1 MQLANLTLHNYRN
14 YQDLTVN
21 FAPGVNILLGPN
33 AQGKTNLLEAIYV
46 LALTRSHRTSS
57 DKELISWQADEARIS
72 GRIVRQHGDIP
83 LELLFTKKG
92 KKARVNHLEQA
103 KLSQYVGHFNV
114 VLFAPEDLE
123 LVKGAPS
130 VRRNF
135 IDREFGQINPRYLYN
150 ASQYRGVLRQRNNYL
165 RQLATKQAKDLIY
178 LDVLTDQLIGF
189 GAELLLARKQLLA
202 KLFAAA
208 APIQASITD
217 GRETLT
223 FNYVSSIELAE
234 LADLEAIK
242 AALIERFS
250 KSRARELQQGTTL
263 VGPHRD
269 DLQFLVN
276 EKNVQTFGSQGQQR
290 TTALA
295 VKLAEIDLMKEETGE
310 YPVLLLDDVLSE
322 LDTHR
327 QTHLLKTIQDRVQTF
342 ITTPSLSDIAQQLIN
357 EPKVFAIKAGQLT
370 EEKDG

>member
-14 YQDLTVN
+14 YTDLTVT

-46 LALTRSHRTSS
+46 LALARSHRTSS
-57 DKELISWQADEARIS
+57 DKELISWQAEDARIS
-72 GRIVRQHGDIP
+72 GKVQRQHGDVP
-83 LELLFTKKG
+83 LELQFTKKG
-92 KKARVNHLEQA
+92 KKAKVNHLEQA
-103 KLSQYVGHFNV
+103 KLSQYIGHLNV

-135 IDREFGQINPRYLYN
+135 IDREFGQINPKYLYN
-150 ASQYRGVLRQRNNYL
+150 ASQYRNVLRQRNNYL
-165 RQLATKQAKDLIY
+165 RQLMTKQATDLIY
-178 LDVLTDQLIGF
+178 LDVLTDQLIEF
-189 GAELLLARKQLLA
+189 GAEILFARKTLLT
-202 KLFAAA
+202 KLEAAA
-208 APIQASITD
+208 APVQESITD
-217 GRETLT
+217 GREQLV
-223 FNYVSSIELAE
+223 FEYVSPIALAQLPD
-234 LADLEAIK
+234 LAAIK
-242 AALIERFS
+242 AALIERYA
-250 KSRARELQQGTTL
+250 KQRTREIQQGTTL

-269 DLQFLVN
+269 DLQFIVN
-276 EKNVQTFGSQGQQR
+276 DKNVQTYGSQGQQR

-295 VKLAEIDLMKEETGE
+295 VKLAEITLMKDETGE

-327 QTHLLKTIQDRVQTF
+327 QTHLLKTIQDKVQTF

-370 EEKDG
+370 EENDG

>member
-14 YQDLTVN
+14 YQDLTVD
-21 FAPGVNILLGPN
+21 FAPGINVLLGPN

-46 LALTRSHRTSS
+46 LALARSHRTSS
-57 DKELISWQADEARIS
+57 DKELLGWQADEARIS
-72 GRIVRQHGDIP
+72 GRVIRQHSEVP
-83 LELLFTKKG
+83 LEIQFTKKG

-103 KLSQYVGHFNV
+103 KLSQYIGHLNV

-135 IDREFGQINPRYLYN
+135 IDREFGQINPKYLYN
-150 ASQYRGVLRQRNNYL
+150 ASQYRLVLRQRNNYL
-165 RQLATKQAKDLIY
+165 RQLATKKATDLIY
-178 LDVLTDQLIGF
+178 LDVLTDQLIEF
-189 GAELLLARKQLLA
+189 GAALLLARKKLLA
-202 KLFAAA
+202 KLAAA
-208 APIQASITD
+208 AMPIQASITD
-217 GRETLT
+217 DRETLV
-223 FNYVSSIELAE
+223 FDYVCGIDLAA
-234 LADLEAIK
+234 LTDLNAIK
-242 AALIERFS
+242 DALNERFQ
-250 KSRARELQQGTTL
+250 KYRARELQQGTTL

-276 EKNVQTFGSQGQQR
+276 DKNVQTYGSQGQQR

-295 VKLAEIDLMKEETGE
+295 VKLAEITLMKEETGE

-322 LDTHR
+322 LDTNR

-342 ITTPSLSDIAQQLIN
+342 ITTPSLSDIAQQLIK

>member
-103 KLSQYVGHFNV
+103 KLSQYIGHFNV